1 MIRVGL
7 IGCGKMADQHAYQIN
22 RIKEAKIIAV
32 CDNEILMAKQ
42 MAERFNIKKHYEN
55 VNEMLNN
62 EKFDVL
68 HITTPA
74 QSHYELGLLCLA
86 ANNNVYIEKPF
97 TLDTTEAIDLIQ
109 IGSKKGLKITAGHN
123 AQFSH
128 VMIRMRELIKNGFLG
143 GKPMHL
149 ESHYCYNLG
158 DKNYAKALLMD
169 KNHWVRKLPGT
180 LLQNII
186 SHGISKIAEFFEDD
200 DPDVFAQGFTS
211 HYLRN
216 MGAEDIIDEVRV
228 IIKDRDNTT
237 AYFTFSTQIRP
248 VPHQFRIYGPKNSLL
263 VDEDH
268 QVLIK
273 IKNKEYKSFLKYFIP
288 PLDYSRQYINNFGK
302 NFRKFLNRDFHLPND
317 AGLKYLIELFYKSVN
332 SNSPVPIPYKEIL
345 LTSKLMDKIFM
356 QVNGNK
362 SNLK

>member
-42 MAERFNIKKHYEN
+42 MAERFNIEKYYEN

-62 EKFDVL
+62 EKFDVI

-74 QSHYELGLLCLA
+74 QSHYEVGILCLE

-97 TLDTTEAIDLIQ
+97 TLNTTEAIELIR
-109 IGSKKGLKITAGHN
+109 IGSQRGLKITAGHN
-123 AQFSH
+123 AQFTH
-128 VMIRMRELIKNGFLG
+128 VMIRMRELIKKGYLG
-143 GKPMHL
+143 GKPIHL

-158 DKNYAKALLMD
+158 DKNYAKALLTD
-169 KNHWVRKLPGT
+169 KNHWVRKLPGS

-200 DPDVFAQGFTS
+200 DPDVLAQGFTS
-211 HYLRN
+211 RYLKD
-216 MGAEDIIDEVRV
+216 MGAEDIKDEVRV
-228 IIKDRDNTT
+228 IIRGRDDTT

-248 VPHQFRIYGPKNSLL
+248 VPHQFRIYGSKNSII

-268 QVLIK
+268 QILIK
-273 IKNKEYKSFLKYFIP
+273 IENKEYKSFLKYFIP
-288 PLDYSRQYINNFGK
+288 PLDYARQYISNFAK
-302 NFRKFLNRDFHLPND
+302 NYKKFLNRDFHLPND
-317 AGLKYLIELFYKSVN
+317 AGLKNLIELFYRSVKYN
-332 SNSPVPIPYKEIL
+332 YPLPISYKEII
-345 LTSKLMDKIFM
+345 LTSKIMDTIFM
-356 QVNGNK
+356 QVNSGK
-362 SNLK
+362 SNIK